1 MKLLKAIAKAF
12 WILFLL
18 YVAAGLL
25 MMIAFETFIG
35 PMPMNGQ
42 AIAMVFF
49 WPIFVVVAIIFIV
62 ASFGAPYS

>member
-35 PMPMNGQ
+35 GIPMNGQ
-42 AIAMVFF
+42 AIAMIFL
-49 WPIFVVVAIIFIV
+49 WPVFVVVAIIFIV